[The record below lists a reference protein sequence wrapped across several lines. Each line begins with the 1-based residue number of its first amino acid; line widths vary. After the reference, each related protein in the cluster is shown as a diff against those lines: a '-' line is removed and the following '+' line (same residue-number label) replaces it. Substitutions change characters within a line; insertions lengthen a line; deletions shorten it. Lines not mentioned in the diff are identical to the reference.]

1 MIVWSTLEA
10 SCPICA
16 NRVRL
21 REVGSGFTVG
31 QDSDLL
37 VRMRGKHII
46 QAEVHTCNK
55 CHFSGSTT
63 DFLRHT
69 SRAARHRFRKDVS
82 PTLTHEAII
91 DPAGQKVRLFPSSTG
106 QNSLDKRSLDPSA
119 KSKRKA
125 RLSDSASSGSGKTP
139 LPDVQYYWAFRTA
152 AALALPP
159 ALQGQ
164 RLLRAYWCLRLPPS
178 VHLPPRVAVPLRKIY
193 LKGAIQKLRQ
203 SLRFERDRNVVYLVA
218 ELCRRN
224 KNFLLSIS
232 YFRRFLER
240 EEGAPYLKHAATK
253 LLIMARDKVSDEISM
268 EQLLYD
274 QFPDPGNPTGEGG
287 ASLDAG

>member
-1 MIVWSTLEA
+1 MVIWSTLEA

-21 REVGSGFTVG
+21 REVGGGFTVG

-37 VRMRGKHII
+37 VRMPGKHII
-46 QAEVHTCNK
+46 QAEIHTCHK
-55 CHFSGSTT
+55 CRFSGNTT
-63 DFLRHT
+63 DFLRNT
-69 SRAARHRFRKDVS
+69 SRAARHRFRKEVS
-82 PTLTHEAII
+82 PTLTHDAVI
-91 DPAGQKVRLFPSSTG
+91 DPTGQRVRLYPIKGPTSTG
-106 QNSLDKRSLDPSA
+106 KGSRDAST
-119 KSKRKA
+119 KS
-125 RLSDSASSGSGKTP
+125 SGKTP

-152 AALALPP
+152 EALALPP
-159 ALQGQ
+159 TMQGQ

-178 VHLPPRVAVPLRKIY
+178 AHLPPRIATPLKKLY
-193 LKGAIQKLRQ
+193 LKGAIQKFRQALR
-203 SLRFERDRNVVYLVA
+203 SERDRNMVYLVA

-224 KNFLLSIS
+224 KNFLLSVS

-240 EEGAPYLKHAATK
+240 EQGAAYLKAAATK
-253 LLIMARDKVSDEISM
+253 LLVMAGDKVSDEMSM

-274 QFPDPGNPTGEGG
+274 SSSDSSSDWGNATGEGG